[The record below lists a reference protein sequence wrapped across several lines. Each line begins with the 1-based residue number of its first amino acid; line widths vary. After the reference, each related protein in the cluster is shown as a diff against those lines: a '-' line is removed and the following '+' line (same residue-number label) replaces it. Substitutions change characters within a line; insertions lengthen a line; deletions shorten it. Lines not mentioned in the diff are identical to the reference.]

1 MSKEPFIVNVRI
13 DCANGRVHEFSY
25 DWNSRHQAREAAGV
39 IRLALQMGDRVTST
53 KEQTN
58 G

>member
-25 DWNSRHQAREAAGV
+25 DWNNSKQASEAAGV

-53 KEQTN
+53 KEQSN